1 MDTLSTSPHRRMRVI
16 HLMQSASR
24 VYGAERC
31 IMLELSTLRAR
42 GHDAQVL
49 VLRET
54 RQGPEGGALTE
65 ALRALGIPV
74 TEVATRSQI
83 SPRLLFDLTQALR
96 RLLRPGPIVLHT
108 HGLKT
113 DLLGYLVTRPLRVP
127 LLCEVHG
134 WLRPEHDRL
143 VQIYEALDR
152 QVLRRAEGVIAL
164 SRAYRDELVGLG
176 ARVSL
181 LPSGIDVAGLQ
192 AAPPRR
198 DLRAELGLSRATLC
212 GIVARLSPEKG
223 HADFLHALRAARAAL
238 PQDPPVGLVIGEGP
252 LLADLQAQARALGLG
267 ADALRF
273 TGYVAEVADAYRALD
288 VLVSCSRV
296 EGLPLNLI
304 EAMALGRTVL
314 SYDTGG
320 CADIVVP
327 LGAGSKEGEPT
338 GVLVPRVDRE
348 GRSGSAAVGRE
359 ALAAGLIKLCQDPAL
374 RQRLGAAAARRAQE
388 RYSLSSW
395 VEGAEAVYADLL
407 GLRGAA

>member
-1 MDTLSTSPHRRMRVI
+1 MDTLATPPHRRMRVI

-31 IMLELSTLRAR
+31 IVLELSALRAR

-49 VLRET
+49 LLRET

-65 ALRALGIPV
+65 ALRALAIPV
-74 TEVATRSQI
+74 TEIATRSQI
-83 SPRLLFDLTQALR
+83 STRLLFELTRALQ
-96 RLLRPGPIVLHT
+96 RLARPGPILLQT

-113 DLLGYLVTRPLRVP
+113 DLLGYLVTRPLGVP

-134 WLRPEHDRL
+134 WLRPEHDRR

-192 AAPPRR
+192 AEPPRR
-198 DLRAELGLSRATLC
+198 DLRAELGLGQATLC

-273 TGYVAEVADAYRALD
+273 IGYVAEVADAYRALD

-327 LGAGSKEGEPT
+327 LGASSQEGEPT
-338 GVLVPRVDRE
+338 GVLVPR
-348 GRSGSAAVGRE
+348 GARE

-395 VEGAEAVYADLL
+395 VEGAEAVYAELL
-407 GLRGAA
+407 GSRGAA